1 MWVINCF
8 HSSARSSFC
17 CLNNILMVLL
27 PKINVP
33 KEVKDFR
40 LITLVHSFAKII
52 SKLLANRLSAF
63 LLQLVCENQSAFI
76 KGRFILD
83 NYKYVQRAAALFVSR
98 RSPKR

>member
-1 MWVINCF
+1 
-8 HSSARSSFC
+8 
-17 CLNNILMVLL
+17 MVLL
-27 PKINVP
+27 PKIKVP

-63 LLQLVCENQSAFI
+63 LLQLVCENQSTFI

-83 NYKYVQRAAALFVSR
+83 NYKQWRMYTPGHPCHGPGFGS
-98 RSPKR
+98 KNC